1 MVLEEELQTTEEYER
16 YWRER
21 RARVFKDYPEILEV
35 ILQAKTMAEEEAL
48 WRQRWLAKAE
58 GDPEMQAILREAT
71 IDLTTPEEDEED
83 IRICRERA
91 ARANGVSYTYEEV
104 MRRLAEEFPEEAD
117 ELLSGL

>member
-35 ILQAKTMAEEEAL
+35 ILQAKTMAEEEDL
-48 WRQRWLAKAE
+48 WRQRYLKEAE
-58 GDPEMQAILREAT
+58 GDPEMQAILREVT
-71 IDLTTPEEDEED
+71 IDLTMPEEDEED

-91 ARANGVSYTYEEV
+91 ASGRPSIPLDQVLRE
-104 MRRLAEEFPEEAD
+104 LAEEFPDEAEEIL
-117 ELLSGL
+117 EGL